1 MPILIIN
8 APKLLYQPG
17 FVESPLRPVF
27 RLGEIQEQKK
37 PPEGGFAALD
47 SRISSLGVLLAP
59 PRLVQAD
66 LLSLHLASVASN
78 QPRLAQERLERR
90 IELYERASQA
100 VAHGA
105 RLPELP
111 PARYVDHDVELAQLV
126 GQYERLTH
134 DHLPRL
140 AREIFVSRTV
150 VHDEIALAGLDE
162 HARDG
167 TLASAGSVVVLPD
180 HALTSSTLGCCA
192 ACGCSALA

>member
-8 APKLLYQPG
+8 APKLVYQP
-17 FVESPLRPVF
+17 VLIESPLRPGYPAWVKF
-27 RLGEIQEQKK
+27 GNKKAARRRLLL
-37 PPEGGFAALD
+37 ALNP
-47 SRISSLGVLLAP
+47 RKSSLGVLLAP

-66 LLSLHLASVASN
+66 LLSLDLASVAGDQSG
-78 QPRLAQERLERR
+78 LAQKRLERG
-90 IELYERASQA
+90 IELYERASQT
-100 VAHGA
+100 VAHGS
-105 RLPELP
+105 RLPEFP

-140 AREIFVSRTV
+140 AREILVRRTV

-167 TLASAGSVVVLPD
+167 TLAPAGSVVVLPD
-180 HALTSSTLGCCA
+180 HASTSSVLGCCA
-192 ACGCSALA
+192 ACGCSP